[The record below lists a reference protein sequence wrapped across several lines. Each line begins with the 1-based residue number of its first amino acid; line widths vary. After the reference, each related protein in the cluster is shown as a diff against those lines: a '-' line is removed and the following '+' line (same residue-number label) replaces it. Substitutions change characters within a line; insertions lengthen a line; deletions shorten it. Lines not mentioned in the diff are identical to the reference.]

1 MRLVVTDSPLGPWH
15 QLIGETPLEWEAL
28 DALAVAGHRTSGR
41 GLEAEAQLVALVA
54 GLGVPLHVVRG
65 RDTSSR

>member
-28 DALAVAGHRTSGR
+28 EALAVAGHRTSGR
-41 GLEAEAQLVALVA
+41 GLEAEAALVALVA
-54 GLGVPLHVVRG
+54 GLGVPLRVVRG
-65 RDTSSR
+65 RETTG